1 MRYGNI
7 VLGSAV
13 AMALLAIYCMA
24 GEMDYQDA
32 KLEEK
37 SSAIEYCWRVKAGV
51 QRDWKTDINCAEP
64 VQVAGVDDAGI

>member
-13 AMALLAIYCMA
+13 VMALIAIYCMA

-32 KLEEK
+32 LISEQHT
-37 SSAIEYCWRVKAGV
+37 CDMV
-51 QRDWKTDINCAEP
+51 RDEIWPAEQAENYNCAEP
-64 VQVAGVDDAGI
+64 VQVAIHERQR

>member
-13 AMALLAIYCMA
+13 AMALVAILCMA

-32 KLEEK
+32 LISEQH
-37 SSAIEYCWRVKAGV
+37 ACAMV
-51 QRDWKTDINCAEP
+51 RDGIWPAEQAENYNCAEP
-64 VQVAGVDDAGI
+64 VQVAGVDDGNH

>member
-13 AMALLAIYCMA
+13 AMALVAIWSMA

-32 KLEEK
+32 LISEQHTC
-37 SSAIEYCWRVKAGV
+37 AMV
-51 QRDWKTDINCAEP
+51 RDGIWPAEQAENYNCAGT
-64 VQVAGVDDAGI
+64 VRVAGVEHE

>member
-13 AMALLAIYCMA
+13 AMALVAIWSMA

-32 KLEEK
+32 KLEEQHTC
-37 SSAIEYCWRVKAGV
+37 AMV
-51 QRDWKTDINCAEP
+51 RDGIWPAEQAENYNCAEP
-64 VQVAGVDDAGI
+64 VQVAGVEHERN

>member
-13 AMALLAIYCMA
+13 VMALVAIYCIVS
-24 GEMDYQDA
+24 EMDHQDA
-32 KLEEK
+32 LISEQHTC
-37 SSAIEYCWRVKAGV
+37 AMV
-51 QRDWKTDINCAEP
+51 RDGIWPAEQAENYNCAEP

>member
-13 AMALLAIYCMA
+13 AMALVAIWCMA

-32 KLEEK
+32 LISEQHTC
-37 SSAIEYCWRVKAGV
+37 AMV
-51 QRDWKTDINCAEP
+51 RDGIWPAEQAENINCADP
-64 VQVAGVDDAGI
+64 VQVAGVDHE

>member
-13 AMALLAIYCMA
+13 AMALVAIWCMA

-32 KLEEK
+32 LISEQHTC
-37 SSAIEYCWRVKAGV
+37 AMV
-51 QRDWKTDINCAEP
+51 RDGIWPAEQAENYNCAEP
-64 VQVAGVDDAGI
+64 VQVAGVEHD

>member
-13 AMALLAIYCMA
+13 AMALVAILCMA

-32 KLEEK
+32 LISEQQTC
-37 SSAIEYCWRVKAGV
+37 AMV
-51 QRDWKTDINCAEP
+51 RDGIWPAEQAENYNCADP
-64 VQVAGVDDAGI
+64 VQVAGVGHE

>member
-13 AMALLAIYCMA
+13 AMALAAILCMA

-32 KLEEK
+32 LISEQHTC
-37 SSAIEYCWRVKAGV
+37 AMV
-51 QRDWKTDINCAEP
+51 RDGIWPAEQAENYNCAEP
-64 VQVAGVDDAGI
+64 VQVAIHERQR

>member
-13 AMALLAIYCMA
+13 AMALVAIWSMA

-32 KLEEK
+32 LISEQHTC
-37 SSAIEYCWRVKAGV
+37 AMV
-51 QRDWKTDINCAEP
+51 RDGIWPAEQAENYNCAEP
-64 VQVAGVDDAGI
+64 VQVAIHERQR

>member
-13 AMALLAIYCMA
+13 AMALVAILCMA

-32 KLEEK
+32 LISEQHTYAMVRDGIWPAEE
-37 SSAIEYCWRVKAGV
+37 AENY
-51 QRDWKTDINCAEP
+51 NCAEP
-64 VQVAGVDDAGI
+64 VQVAIHERQR

>member
-13 AMALLAIYCMA
+13 AMALVAIWSMA

-32 KLEEK
+32 LISEQHTC
-37 SSAIEYCWRVKAGV
+37 AMV
-51 QRDWKTDINCAEP
+51 RDGLWPAEQAENYNCAGT
-64 VQVAGVDDAGI
+64 VRVAGVEHE

>member
-32 KLEEK
+32 LISEQHTC
-37 SSAIEYCWRVKAGV
+37 AMV
-51 QRDWKTDINCAEP
+51 RDGIWPAEQAENYNCAEP
-64 VQVAGVDDAGI
+64 VQVAGVEHE

>member
-13 AMALLAIYCMA
+13 AMALLAILCMA

-32 KLEEK
+32 LISEQHTC
-37 SSAIEYCWRVKAGV
+37 AMV
-51 QRDWKTDINCAEP
+51 RDGIWPAEQAANINCADP
-64 VQVAGVDDAGI
+64 VQVAIHERQR

>member
-13 AMALLAIYCMA
+13 AMALLAILCMA

-32 KLEEK
+32 KLEEQHT
-37 SSAIEYCWRVKAGV
+37 CWMV
-51 QRDWKTDINCAEP
+51 QEGKWPAVQAEGFDCP
-64 VQVAGVDDAGI
+64 AMPRHIAQH

>member
-13 AMALLAIYCMA
+13 AMALVAILCMA

-32 KLEEK
+32 KLEEQHTC
-37 SSAIEYCWRVKAGV
+37 AMVREGIWPAEQAENF
-51 QRDWKTDINCAEP
+51 NCADP
-64 VQVAGVDDAGI
+64 VQVAIHERQR

>member
-13 AMALLAIYCMA
+13 AMALVAILCMA

-32 KLEEK
+32 LISEQQTW
-37 SSAIEYCWRVKAGV
+37 AMV
-51 QRDWKTDINCAEP
+51 RDGIWPAEQAENYNCADP
-64 VQVAGVDDAGI
+64 VQVAGVGHE